1 MKSCTHHSIRRF
13 CSQKE
18 YDDYISS
25 LLDQQP
31 SRHKLLYEQVEQLSA
46 RGTANATTLADEQL
60 NLANLE
66 YDAKKSLEENER

>member
-1 MKSCTHHSIRRF
+1 MKSCTYRSIRRF

>member
-1 MKSCTHHSIRRF
+1 MFGT
-13 CSQKE
+13 QKE